1 MQPKGVWNLLKRFL
15 VRPKRPI
22 AGAAAVESSGGSIC
36 QDRVCMCIDLVLSS
50 SIDDTV
56 SFYGDSDVLAPSLF
70 PVAPVTFGD
79 APPPDV
85 SDIAVIVGTTARARL
100 SRERVPH
107 AFTLP
112 RG

>member
-1 MQPKGVWNLLKRFL
+1 MIRARAEICVLRAMLSAEMACGACAVN
-15 VRPKRPI
+15 VRCL
-22 AGAAAVESSGGSIC
+22 EL
-36 QDRVCMCIDLVLSS
+36 DRVCMCIDLVLSS